1 MHSTPLDGMMTFG
14 AGTRLILEYLKVDH
28 ITASGRKSLASTRFG
43 ICQELHFDIHICG
56 YGLHLGC

>member
-28 ITASGRKSLASTRFG
+28 ITAPKIWNLPRASL
-43 ICQELHFDIHICG
+43 
-56 YGLHLGC
+56 